1 MFRFLYT
8 FFVIHVIIS
17 EDMKYAKSIRKRKS
31 HDMKEQGHSQ
41 SASLLAHERS
51 RCALE
56 AGECLPAFKY
66 VLFQNNQNPHTSSA
80 LSCRGSTFRSGRL

>member
-41 SASLLAHERS
+41 SASLLAHEIKKPSFLVSSSAGRS
-51 RCALE
+51 RYL
-56 AGECLPAFKY
+56 AFPP
-66 VLFQNNQNPHTSSA
+66 L
-80 LSCRGSTFRSGRL
+80 